1 MIKLLSYCSDV
12 QKVANSSSSALINFA
27 MLVCWS
33 VTHIFDGTWVS
44 TLWSYETCVLID
56 VLALFYVMPSWG
68 LN

>member
-1 MIKLLSYCSDV
+1 MINLFNCCSDV
-12 QKVANSSSSALINFA
+12 QKVVDSSFSAFINFA

-56 VLALFYVMPSWG
+56 VLTVFYVMH
-68 LN
+68 